1 MSRLMFAQRRFQ
13 SCERG
18 SAAVEFSF
26 VALALLLAVLGTVEL
41 GRGLN
46 VRNQLSQ
53 AVDYGARRLLVDK
66 TISNSALETSIR
78 NAFREG
84 SNSQLSVTI
93 EAETVN
99 GVPCR
104 TIVLNYPFNSLLP
117 GLSSTPINLSLSR
130 RTPSA

>member
-1 MSRLMFAQRRFQ
+1 MNRFNLVRRRFQ

-18 SAAVEFSF
+18 AAAVEFSIVGF
-26 VALALLLAVLGTVEL
+26 VLILTVLGTIEL

-46 VRNQLSQ
+46 IRNQLSQ
-53 AVDYGARRLLVDK
+53 AVDYGARRLLMDK

-78 NAFREG
+78 DAFQAG
-84 SNSQLSVTI
+84 TNTQLVVTI

-104 TIVLNYPFNSLLP
+104 TIVLNYPFNPLLP
-117 GLSSTPINLSLSR
+117 GLPGTPINFSLAR
-130 RTPSA
+130 RTPTA